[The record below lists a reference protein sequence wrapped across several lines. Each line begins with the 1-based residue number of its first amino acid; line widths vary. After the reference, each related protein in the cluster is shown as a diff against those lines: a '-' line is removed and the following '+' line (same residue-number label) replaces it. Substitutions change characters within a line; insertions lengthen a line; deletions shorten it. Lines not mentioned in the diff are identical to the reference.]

1 VTADVTVRQVHENGS
16 TLWRWLLLEPV
27 KHLSFFLYF
36 DHSTQ
41 HSGVV
46 VRVVFLTKLDA
57 LFHHVL
63 AALLQLASQP
73 QVYPN
78 LSLQLL
84 FRRQGGPA

>member
-1 VTADVTVRQVHENGS
+1 VLATGSVSQVHENGL

-27 KHLSFFLYF
+27 KHLSFLLYF

-46 VRVVFLTKLDA
+46 VRVMFLAKLDA
-57 LFHHVL
+57 LFHHIFS
-63 AALLQLASQP
+63 ALFQLLSQP

-84 FRRQGGPA
+84 FKRQGGPA